1 MATQRLNSLAH
12 VEDPLQYENFN
23 PQETPNMHVPGAYD
37 ASWDDLPTASS
48 AGSLSNHYDPG
59 TSRNPISSTHVGRF
73 GQDVFPPYGVEANEI
88 DSVFGM
94 GPVGRYPQQTAPVV
108 PTQRGQI
115 PLPGNAGINT
125 ARSNGLN
132 TAGSNGLNMMGNH
145 GFSPLSE
152 VINRTSGYDF
162 VNRVDRF
169 GDPLPQEVTD
179 YVNHLFHDPSLEK
192 KEIED
197 LLANIRPD
205 MAIPEHDRGGTPEGL
220 KGTLYPHQEVAL
232 AWLKKMEEGTNKGG
246 ILADDMGL
254 GKTIS
259 MLSLILSRPAT
270 SRPKVS
276 IA

>member
-1 MATQRLNSLAH
+1 MATQRLNSLSH
-12 VEDPLQYENFN
+12 VEDRIQYENFD
-23 PQETPNMHVPGAYD
+23 PEEARPLQIPGAYD
-37 ASWDDLPTASS
+37 TTWDEPSTASS
-48 AGSLSNHYDPG
+48 TGNM
-59 TSRNPISSTHVGRF
+59 RNQYVPRDSHNPVSSSYEARLGHG
-73 GQDVFPPYGVEANEI
+73 VFPTGGVEVGEI

-94 GPVGRYPQQTAPVV
+94 GPVSHSSQPRVPVL
-108 PTQRGQI
+108 PSQRGQMS
-115 PLPGNAGINT
+115 LPGNGGPNT
-125 ARSNGLN
+125 ARSNGPYTLGSNDLN
-132 TAGSNGLNMMGNH
+132 TFGSH
-145 GFSPLSE
+145 GFNPLSE
-152 VINRTSGYDF
+152 IINRTSGYDF
-162 VNRVDRF
+162 VNRVDKF

-205 MAIPEHDRGGTPEGL
+205 MAIPEHARGGTPEGL

-270 SRPKVS
+270 SRPKVRF
-276 IA
+276 A